1 MEHLTA
7 ARTLQA
13 YTNVHRA
20 EDAQPFDDV
29 ALFLPYPGEWKLQNT
44 QRRLN
49 ISRMTAQAVISSL
62 SWLDSNVIAA
72 LDEYMDEIEIIARG
86 D

>member
-1 MEHLTA
+1 MDHLTT

-20 EDAQPFDDV
+20 EDSQPFDDV
-29 ALFLPYPGEWKLQNT
+29 ALFLPYPSEWKLQNMHR
-44 QRRLN
+44 QLN
-49 ISRMTAQAVISSL
+49 ISKATAIAVISSL

-72 LDEYMDEIEIIARG
+72 LDEYMDELEMIARG